1 LRAETIK
8 PRKFFTSFA
17 TPPLQKGG
25 VVPPNKSLNSG
36 VSSPLSPLKEFTQNI
51 MMLSNTTM
59 STIHLKKIAKQQILD
74 KLLYEENNELYYELV
89 PTGVTLI
96 VESMFVFEPNK
107 GSETNHK

>member
-1 LRAETIK
+1 
-8 PRKFFTSFA
+8 
-17 TPPLQKGG
+17 
-25 VVPPNKSLNSG
+25 
-36 VSSPLSPLKEFTQNI
+36 

-74 KLLYEENNELYYELV
+74 KLLYEENDELYYELV